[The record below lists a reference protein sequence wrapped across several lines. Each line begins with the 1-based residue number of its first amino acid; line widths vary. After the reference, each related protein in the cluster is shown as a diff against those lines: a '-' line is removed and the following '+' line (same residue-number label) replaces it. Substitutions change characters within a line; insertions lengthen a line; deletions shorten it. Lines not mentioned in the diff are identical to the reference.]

1 MRREVPRGAGRWA
14 IASGGRSKS
23 KSETFTGGFCPFG
36 APSAT
41 GEAPPGRAGVPR
53 AALTPG
59 VRPCSVPPVLKMGE
73 ANGTYRKLRLM
84 DPAGMSRVI
93 ARMAREVVEAAGG
106 VDGFALVGIR
116 TRGVPLARRLALEVE
131 KAEGVRVPVGL
142 LDITLY
148 RDDLTTVASSPV
160 LKRTDISFP
169 VETKT
174 IVLCDD
180 VLYTGRTVRAAIDA
194 VLDFGRPRRILLAV
208 LVDRGRRELPI
219 EAQLVGK
226 KISTSATEVVSVTF
240 RETDGE
246 DDVWLLDR
254 HLETKPVPQAPR
266 KPVKKTPA
274 RKTPVKKAPAKK
286 AARGAAG
293 RSAPKARA
301 RGKR

>member
-1 MRREVPRGAGRWA
+1 
-14 IASGGRSKS
+14 
-23 KSETFTGGFCPFG
+23 
-36 APSAT
+36 
-41 GEAPPGRAGVPR
+41 
-53 AALTPG
+53 
-59 VRPCSVPPVLKMGE
+59 MGE

-84 DPAGMSRVI
+84 DPAGMARVV
-93 ARMAREVVEAAGG
+93 ARMAREVVEASGG
-106 VDGFALVGIR
+106 VEGFALVGIR
-116 TRGVPLARRLALEVE
+116 TRGVPLARRLALEIE
-131 KAEGVRVPVGL
+131 KVEGVRVPVGL

-160 LKRTDISFP
+160 LKRTEISFP

-194 VLDFGRPRRILLAV
+194 ILDFGRPRRILLAV

-226 KISTSATEVVSVTF
+226 KISTSASEVVSVTF
-240 RETDGE
+240 KETDGE

-254 HLETKPVPQAPR
+254 HPERKAPR
-266 KPVKKTPA
+266 KAAPKTA
-274 RKTPVKKAPAKK
+274 RKTPAKKAPVKKATVKK
-286 AARGAAG
+286 AAGGAAG
-293 RSAPKARA
+293 KAAPKGRG

>member
-1 MRREVPRGAGRWA
+1 
-14 IASGGRSKS
+14 
-23 KSETFTGGFCPFG
+23 
-36 APSAT
+36 
-41 GEAPPGRAGVPR
+41 
-53 AALTPG
+53 
-59 VRPCSVPPVLKMGE
+59 MGE

-93 ARMAREVVEAAGG
+93 SRMAREVVEAAGG

-219 EAQLVGK
+219 EAQLIGK

-254 HLETKPVPQAPR
+254 HPEKKAPR
-266 KPVKKTPA
+266 KAAPKPA
-274 RKTPVKKAPAKK
+274 RKTPAKKVPVKKADRSTVGK
-286 AARGAAG
+286 AA
-293 RSAPKARA
+293 PKGRA

>member
-1 MRREVPRGAGRWA
+1 MTDEPRHSLTGRL
-14 IASGGRSKS
+14 G
-23 KSETFTGGFCPFG
+23 
-36 APSAT
+36 
-41 GEAPPGRAGVPR
+41 
-53 AALTPG
+53 
-59 VRPCSVPPVLKMGE
+59 PCTVPPVRAMGE

-84 DPAGMSRVI
+84 DPAAMARAV

-194 VLDFGRPRRILLAV
+194 ILDFGRPRRILLEV
-208 LVDRGRRELPI
+208 LVARGRRERPN
-219 EAQLVGK
+219 EAQLGVK
-226 KISTSATEVVSVTF
+226 TIATCAQEV
-240 RETDGE
+240 
-246 DDVWLLDR
+246 L
-254 HLETKPVPQAPR
+254 
-266 KPVKKTPA
+266 
-274 RKTPVKKAPAKK
+274 
-286 AARGAAG
+286 
-293 RSAPKARA
+293 
-301 RGKR
+301 

>member
-1 MRREVPRGAGRWA
+1 
-14 IASGGRSKS
+14 
-23 KSETFTGGFCPFG
+23 
-36 APSAT
+36 
-41 GEAPPGRAGVPR
+41 
-53 AALTPG
+53 
-59 VRPCSVPPVLKMGE
+59 MGE

-84 DPAGMSRVI
+84 DPAGMARVV

-116 TRGVPLARRLALEVE
+116 TRGVPLARRLALEIE
-131 KAEGVRVPVGL
+131 KAEGARVPVGL

-226 KISTSATEVVSVTF
+226 RISTSATEVVSVTF
-240 RETDGE
+240 KETDGE

-254 HLETKPVPQAPR
+254 HPEKPLPR
-266 KPVKKTPA
+266 KAA
-274 RKTPVKKAPAKK
+274 RKAPVRK

-293 RSAPKARA
+293 KAAPKGRA

>member
-1 MRREVPRGAGRWA
+1 
-14 IASGGRSKS
+14 
-23 KSETFTGGFCPFG
+23 
-36 APSAT
+36 
-41 GEAPPGRAGVPR
+41 
-53 AALTPG
+53 
-59 VRPCSVPPVLKMGE
+59 
-73 ANGTYRKLRLM
+73 
-84 DPAGMSRVI
+84 
-93 ARMAREVVEAAGG
+93 
-106 VDGFALVGIR
+106 
-116 TRGVPLARRLALEVE
+116 
-131 KAEGVRVPVGL
+131 VGL

-194 VLDFGRPRRILLAV
+194 ILDFGRPRRIVLAV

-226 KISTSATEVVSVTF
+226 KIATSATEVVSVTF
-240 RETDGE
+240 KETDGE

-254 HLETKPVPQAPR
+254 HAAKAAPR
-266 KPVKKTPA
+266 KAAPKSA
-274 RKTPVKKAPAKK
+274 RKAPEKMAPVMKASAKKSPEKK

-293 RSAPKARA
+293 KAAPKGRG

>member
-1 MRREVPRGAGRWA
+1 M
-14 IASGGRSKS
+14 
-23 KSETFTGGFCPFG
+23 
-36 APSAT
+36 
-41 GEAPPGRAGVPR
+41 EADDVGRALTLL
-53 AALTPG
+53 AAHLHHDFPND
-59 VRPCSVPPVLKMGE
+59 PDLVL
-73 ANGTYRKLRLM
+73 L
-84 DPAGMSRVI
+84 
-93 ARMAREVVEAAGG
+93 
-106 VDGFALVGIR
+106 GIK
-116 TRGVPLARRLALEVE
+116 TRGIYLAERLARQLASAHGQKV
-131 KAEGVRVPVGL
+131 AMGV

-160 LKRTDISFP
+160 LKRTEILFP

-194 VLDFGRPRRILLAV
+194 ILDFGRPRRILLAV

-240 RETDGE
+240 KETDGE

-254 HLETKPVPQAPR
+254 HAEPASARRGAAPKGTR
-266 KPVKKTPA
+266 KTPA
-274 RKTPVKKAPAKK
+274 KKAPARAGKPARK
-286 AARGAAG
+286 A
-293 RSAPKARA
+293 APKARP

>member
-1 MRREVPRGAGRWA
+1 MAG
-14 IASGGRSKS
+14 
-23 KSETFTGGFCPFG
+23 
-36 APSAT
+36 
-41 GEAPPGRAGVPR
+41 GVHQP
-53 AALTPG
+53 
-59 VRPCSVPPVLKMGE
+59 
-73 ANGTYRKLRLM
+73 
-84 DPAGMSRVI
+84 
-93 ARMAREVVEAAGG
+93 EVVEAAGG
-106 VDGFALVGIR
+106 VEGFALVGIR
-116 TRGVPLARRLALEVE
+116 TRGVPLARRLALEIE
-131 KAEGVRVPVGL
+131 KVEGVRIPVGL

-194 VLDFGRPRRILLAV
+194 ILDFGRPRRILLAV

-240 RETDGE
+240 KETDGE

-254 HLETKPVPQAPR
+254 HPEKAPR
-266 KPVKKTPA
+266 KAAPKPV
-274 RKTPVKKAPAKK
+274 RRAPAKK
-286 AARGAAG
+286 AAAKKASDRKAAKRAAG
-293 RSAPKARA
+293 KAAPKGRG

>member
-1 MRREVPRGAGRWA
+1 
-14 IASGGRSKS
+14 
-23 KSETFTGGFCPFG
+23 
-36 APSAT
+36 
-41 GEAPPGRAGVPR
+41 
-53 AALTPG
+53 
-59 VRPCSVPPVLKMGE
+59 MGE

-84 DPAGMSRVI
+84 DPAGMARVV

-106 VDGFALVGIR
+106 VEGFALVGIR
-116 TRGVPLARRLALEVE
+116 TRGVPLARRLALEIE

-194 VLDFGRPRRILLAV
+194 ILDFGRPRRILLAV

-226 KISTSATEVVSVTF
+226 KISTSASEVVSVTF

-254 HLETKPVPQAPR
+254 HPETMSPR
-266 KPVKKTPA
+266 KATPKPTRKAPVKRPSG
-274 RKTPVKKAPAKK
+274 RKAPEKKAV
-286 AARGAAG
+286 RGAAG
-293 RSAPKARA
+293 KAAPKGRG

>member
-1 MRREVPRGAGRWA
+1 
-14 IASGGRSKS
+14 
-23 KSETFTGGFCPFG
+23 
-36 APSAT
+36 
-41 GEAPPGRAGVPR
+41 
-53 AALTPG
+53 
-59 VRPCSVPPVLKMGE
+59 MGE

-84 DPAGMSRVI
+84 DAPAMKRAT
-93 ARMAREVVEAAGG
+93 ARMAQEIVESQGTTEG
-106 VDGFALVGIR
+106 IVLIGIR
-116 TRGVPLARRLALEVE
+116 TRGVPLARRLALEIE
-131 KAEGVRVPVGL
+131 KAEGARVPVGL

-194 VLDFGRPRRILLAV
+194 ILDFGRPRRILLAV

-240 RETDGE
+240 KETDGE

-254 HLETKPVPQAPR
+254 YPATAAPR
-266 KPVKKTPA
+266 KAVQKPG
-274 RKTPVKKAPAKK
+274 RKTPAKK
-286 AARGAAG
+286 ATVKTVRKA
-293 RSAPKARA
+293 APKGRA